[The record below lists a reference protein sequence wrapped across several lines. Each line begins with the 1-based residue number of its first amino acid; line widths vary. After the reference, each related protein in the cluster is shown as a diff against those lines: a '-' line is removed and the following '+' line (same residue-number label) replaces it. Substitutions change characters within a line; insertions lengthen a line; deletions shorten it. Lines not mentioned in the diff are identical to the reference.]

1 MRENPEEK
9 IEQVLAAAELPR
21 EQVENLRSAMFEC
34 LQAMQGMELRGA
46 RLQAVLDTT
55 VDGIITI
62 DERGI
67 IESCNQA
74 VEKLFG
80 YRESEVKGRNVKM
93 LMPSPYREHHD
104 RYIASYIRTGSAKII
119 GIGRE
124 VTGQRKDGT
133 IFPMDLSVSEVRMTG
148 DRYFT
153 GIVRDISDRKRS
165 EQAIVAVGEEVRRL
179 IGQELH
185 DALGQELTGI
195 SLLAKSLESKLRAAD
210 HPLGKEAAT
219 IAELA
224 RSATQQT
231 RGLAQGLYPTMLEQH
246 GLTAALR
253 ELVEQQSKIHKIA
266 CEFDGGMEDELT
278 GPDQRLN
285 LFRIA
290 QEAVN
295 NAIKHGKAH
304 RIVLYLEKQ
313 EGQLELSIVDDGIGL
328 PEDAGKATGMGL
340 LIMKYRAGILGA
352 ALEIHR
358 RAEGGTVVTCSMPL
372 RTDSST
378 KEKQRDNQ

>member
-1 MRENPEEK
+1 MRENPEER
-9 IEQVLAAAELPR
+9 IEQILASVELPR
-21 EQVENLRSAMFEC
+21 EQIEKLRSAMFEC
-34 LQAMQGMELRGA
+34 LQSMQGMELRGA

-62 DERGI
+62 DDRGI

-104 RYIASYIRTGSAKII
+104 RYLANYIRTGTAKII

-124 VTGQRKDGT
+124 VSGLRKDGT

-148 DRYFT
+148 DLYFT

-165 EQAIVAVGEEVRRL
+165 EQAIVSVGEEVRRV

-185 DALGQELTGI
+185 DALGQELTGL
-195 SLLAKSLESKLRAAD
+195 SLLAKSLENKLSAAG
-210 HPLGKEAAT
+210 HPLGEEASA
-219 IAELA
+219 IAGLA

-231 RGLAQGLYPTMLEQH
+231 RRLAQGLYPTVLEQH
-246 GLTAALR
+246 GLVSALR
-253 ELVEQQSKIHKIA
+253 ELVEQQSKIHKIE
-266 CEFDGGMEDELT
+266 CEFEGETEPTLAGMDR
-278 GPDQRLN
+278 QLN
-285 LFRIA
+285 LFRIT

-295 NAIKHGKAH
+295 NAIKHGRAN
-304 RIVLYLEKQ
+304 RIGLYLE
-313 EGQLELSIVDDGIGL
+313 ENGGQLVLSVVDDGIGL
-328 PEDAGKATGMGL
+328 PEDAREQAGMGL
-340 LIMKYRAGILGA
+340 LIMEYRAGILGA
-352 ALEIHR
+352 SLEIQR
-358 RAEGGTVVTCSMPL
+358 RAEGGTVVSCSMPL
-372 RTDSST
+372 KTEPLAQ
-378 KEKQRDNQ
+378 EK